1 MHVKAVGI
9 VLSPGFQILNM
20 AMTTVFEFANHHVTD
35 HRYEL
40 VLLSEHGGLLRSS
53 GGMSIDTVAFGEQVF
68 DTLIVPG
75 HDFIAGHAEAVLQF
89 LRNAVK
95 TTRRIGGS
103 CTGAFALA
111 EAGLL
116 DGRRA
121 TTHWYYARTLAETFP
136 EVRLED
142 DRIFVADGPIW
153 TSAGMTACI
162 DMALTFVEKDLGPDV
177 ARSIARQLVVYHRR
191 SGGQTQFSALLD
203 LEPKSDRI
211 QSALAWAADHLA
223 EELSIERM
231 AEVAHLSPR
240 QFSRAFR
247 QETGQSPARAIEQ
260 LRVEA
265 ARTLLEGGRHAIDA
279 VARETGFGDRERMR
293 RAFVRAFGQSPQ
305 TLRRSLRESRG
316 GLAA

>member
-1 MHVKAVGI
+1 MHVKAIGI

-20 AMTTVFEFANHHVTD
+20 AMTTVFEFANHHVED

-53 GGMSIDTVAFGEQVF
+53 GGMSVDTVAFGEQVF

-75 HDFIAGHAEAVLQF
+75 HDFIAGHAEGVLQF
-89 LRNAVK
+89 LRDAVK

-116 DGRRA
+116 YGRRA
-121 TTHWYYARTLAETFP
+121 TTHWYYARTLAEKFP

-162 DMALTFVEKDLGPDV
+162 DMALTFVEKDLGPEV
-177 ARSIARQLVVYHRR
+177 ARSIAKQLVVYHRR
-191 SGGQTQFSALLD
+191 SGGQTQFSAMLE

-211 QSALAWAADHLA
+211 QSALAWAADHLS
-223 EELSIERM
+223 EDISIERM
-231 AEVAHLSPR
+231 AEAAHLSPR

-279 VARETGFGDRERMR
+279 VAQATGFGDRERMR

-305 TLRRSLRESRG
+305 TLRRTLRESRE